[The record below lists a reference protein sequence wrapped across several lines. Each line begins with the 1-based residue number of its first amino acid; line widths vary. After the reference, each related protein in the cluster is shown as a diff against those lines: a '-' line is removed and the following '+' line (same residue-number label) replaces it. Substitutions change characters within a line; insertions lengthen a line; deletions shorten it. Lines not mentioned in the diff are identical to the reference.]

1 MSYKTTIGLAVA
13 LVVVVGGLWI
23 AKGYRAKQEAESKTA
38 SPSVVQDDPTAR
50 PLLSEPIGDPVRIE
64 LEMKGQARCV
74 FVSQP
79 ADEGARGGWKMIE
92 PVEAA
97 VQDWPV
103 RNLAATFAELKY
115 SVKYEP
121 GQEGAVTPDAA
132 GLNPPRA
139 AITLIDDQDKSARI
153 RVGDDAGPRNAYVQ
167 MGDAPDVYL
176 VQASLRNV
184 LKENA
189 RDYRDLRLVNF
200 VPDKCVRL
208 EIEHHPAGEPAVAYA
223 LVKRGTDW
231 VFEAPFDAVAV
242 GTKVRSVLA
251 AVGRL
256 SAVSW
261 VASEGQPP
269 AAFGLDAPEL
279 IVRATV
285 EETVEPP
292 AAEPTTQPA
301 APDVKTTVHEVR
313 VSAMGP
319 LGQDDRRYVQLAGDT
334 AVATLARNT
343 VDTLVP
349 NVAEWRE
356 MRVTSAD
363 VMRAERIDLTAG
375 GATGQIQREAALWRF
390 ADGMP
395 ADAKEVTQ
403 LLNSVRELKA
413 QSFVPAADADASAAL
428 DRPEARLVLTLPG
441 DAGTETID
449 VGGFADPRTKRLRY
463 VRAGSGN
470 EIAKVL
476 QENVEPLLRSP
487 TEYRDRQLFDFT
499 TGQLERVVLDR
510 TNPATGQPAEC
521 VLEQKGDAWLMV
533 APVEGDTNT
542 AAVQKLA
549 SILASLRAVEVLPA
563 ETDPAGVGLEP
574 PDITVTLPRQP
585 PEIMKLVQ
593 VEPQTQPAEG
603 QEPPPPTFRQESVLP
618 EKEEYKL
625 LVSRHDGKVYG
636 KRFDAPAVYVLDP
649 TVHDALTAELRARN
663 LFDFESAAVRRVTVQ
678 GPDGEDG
685 FIRDDGW
692 RYAAEPDIPVDA
704 KKVDN
709 YVVQLADLKAE
720 RFVAFGVAPDDLS
733 RYGLDNPQWRV
744 TVQVDDEE
752 QTLLVSPAV
761 CDKVPGQLQYA
772 MMDGVDEVFLVSPNT
787 IQRFRIALSEFAP
800 SPSP

>member
-1 MSYKTTIGLAVA
+1 MNYKTTIGLAVA

-38 SPSVVQDDPTAR
+38 SPLAVRDDPTAR
-50 PLLSEPIGDPVRIE
+50 PLLSETIGDPIRIE
-64 LEMKGQARCV
+64 LEIKDQPRCV

-103 RNLAATFAELKY
+103 RNLATTFADLKY

-121 GQEGAVTPDAA
+121 GQAGAVTPDAA
-132 GLNPPRA
+132 GLNPSRA
-139 AITLIDDQDKSARI
+139 VVTLIDDQNKSARI
-153 RVGDDAGPRNAYVQ
+153 RVGDDAGPQSAYVQ
-167 MGDAPDVYL
+167 IGDAPDVYL
-176 VQASLRNV
+176 VQASLKHV

-242 GTKVRSVLA
+242 GTKIRSVLA
-251 AVGRL
+251 GVGRL
-256 SAVSW
+256 SAMGW
-261 VASEGQPP
+261 AASEGQPP
-269 AAFGLDAPEL
+269 AAFGLDTPEL

-292 AAEPTTQPA
+292 AAAPTTQPA
-301 APDVKTTVHEVR
+301 EPEVKTTVYEVR
-313 VSAMGP
+313 VSALGP
-319 LGQDDRRYVQLAGDT
+319 LGQDDRRYVQVAGDP
-334 AVATLARNT
+334 AVAMLAKST
-343 VDTLVP
+343 MDTLVP
-349 NVAEWRE
+349 NVPEWRE
-356 MRVTSAD
+356 MRVASAE
-363 VMRAERIDLTAG
+363 VMRAERIDLTVG
-375 GATGQIQREAALWRF
+375 GTTGQIQREAALWRF
-390 ADGMP
+390 ADGVP
-395 ADAKEVTQ
+395 ADAREVTQ
-403 LLNSVRELKA
+403 LLNTVRELKA
-413 QSFVPAADADASAAL
+413 QSFVPATDPDASAAL
-428 DRPEARLVLTLPG
+428 ETPEARLVLTLPG
-441 DAGTETID
+441 DAGAETIE

-470 EIAKVL
+470 EIARVL
-476 QENVEPLLRSP
+476 QENVEALLRSP
-487 TEYRDRQLFDFT
+487 TEYHDRQLFGFT
-499 TGQLERVVLDR
+499 TGQLERVALDR
-510 TNPATGQPAEC
+510 TNPATGQPAEY

-533 APVEGDTNT
+533 APVEGDADT
-542 AAVQKLA
+542 AAVQRLA
-549 SILASLRAVEVLPA
+549 SSLASLRAVEVLPA

-574 PDITVTLPRQP
+574 PDITVTLTRQP
-585 PEIMKLVQ
+585 PEITKLVQ

-603 QEPPPPTFRQESVLP
+603 QGPPPPTFRQESVLP
-618 EKEEYKL
+618 EREEYKL
-625 LVSRHDGKVYG
+625 VVSRHEGKVYG

-649 TVHDALTAELRARN
+649 TLYDVLTAELRARN
-663 LFDFESAAVRRVTVQ
+663 LFDFEAGAVRKVTVQ

-685 FIRDDGW
+685 FVRDDGW
-692 RYAAEPDIPVDA
+692 KYAPEPDIPVDA
-704 KKVDN
+704 KKIDN
-709 YVVQLADLKAE
+709 FVVQLADLKAE

-733 RYGLDNPQWRV
+733 RCGLDNPQWRV

-761 CDKVPGQLQYA
+761 CDKLPGQWQYA
-772 MMDGVDEVFLVSPNT
+772 RMDGVDEVFLVSPNT

-800 SPSP
+800 SPTP